1 MKYLI
6 EFVIAFL
13 AVGLTYV
20 ITSEG
25 LWGAALVFFN
35 VLFAAMISFNFY
47 EPLAQAD
54 RLDRHQLGLFRY
66 ALHAGLVL
74 RVAPRPA
81 DDDGNDRSRSW

>member
-6 EFVIAFL
+6 EFVVAFL
-13 AVGLTYV
+13 GVGLTYV

-47 EPLAQAD
+47 ESRWASACWTPDLASTGAFPIPSACWD
-54 RLDRHQLGLFRY
+54 CF
-66 ALHAGLVL
+66 A
-74 RVAPRPA
+74 
-81 DDDGNDRSRSW
+81 SRSSSCG